1 MSVSPY
7 TLNSLYQNGI
17 LDFVPQDLCY
27 PLPAGNMNM
36 QNPYLN
42 AAMQGNLYQQ
52 YGNGSDSFTRT
63 NFQGGYYDAQIG
75 SQSNAMQ
82 NAISGGV
89 SGYGAQNSNGIGS
102 MFGFNGIGSQSN
114 AGVSMFGETGIG
126 GQSNI
131 NMQNTYGGFSDVK
144 NNLAKGFNQA
154 SGVVSSTPTAIKGL
168 FAAGLVTLALF
179 GLFRGKGSK
188 KNAKNFWSK
197 FNPANWLKKPA
208 PEPKKTGFLTK
219 VKNWFTG
226 VK

>member
-17 LDFVPQDLCY
+17 LDFIPEDLCY

-42 AAMQGNLYQQ
+42 IAKTGDLYQQ

-75 SQSNAMQ
+75 SQSNVTQ
-82 NAISGGV
+82 NAISGGI
-89 SGYGAQNSNGIGS
+89 SGFGAQNSNGIGS
-102 MFGFNGIGSQSN
+102 MFGFNGIGSQSD
-114 AGVSMFGETGIG
+114 AGLSMFGQTGIG

-131 NMQNTYGGFSDVK
+131 NMQNTYGGFGDVK
-144 NNLAKGFNQA
+144 NNLANGFNKA
-154 SGVVSSTPTAIKGL
+154 SGVISSTPTVVKGL
-168 FAAGLVTLALF
+168 VAAGLVTLALF

-188 KNAKNFWSK
+188 KTTGNLWSK
-197 FNPANWLKKPA
+197 INPVNWFKKPA
-208 PEPKKTGFLTK
+208 PKPQKVGFMTK

-226 VK
+226 K